1 MAADRPVRR
10 GFALIAAIVFVAV
23 MAVIATVITV
33 SLSGDNDAR
42 RIQKAADGLLRLARE
57 IDSVAPS
64 FRTEVRAKPGRLT
77 QLVIPITTAMP
88 DACGSNFTV
97 AEGNRWNG
105 PYHPVPIGAAGY
117 PIAPGF
123 VATDVLAANVART
136 RLPIV
141 MNNVAI
147 ADAEDLG
154 LLVDGVSTG
163 AGPVVTFT
171 PNGTNPV
178 TVSYNVLITGC
189 KL

>member
-1 MAADRPVRR
+1 MRR

-33 SLSGDNDAR
+33 SVSGDNDAR
-42 RIQKAADGLLRLARE
+42 RIRKAADGLLRLARE

-64 FRTEVRAKPGRLT
+64 FRTAVQAKPGRLT
-77 QLVIPITTAMP
+77 QLVTKITQVMP
-88 DACGSNFTV
+88 NACGGTFTL
-97 AEGNRWNG
+97 AQSDLWAG

-123 VATDVLAANVART
+123 VANDVLTANLART

-189 KL
+189 GL